1 MELQYSETTLQIHEE
16 WQRQKWNPI
25 TTLGLISFPW
35 SNTLVSVTGGQVYSL
50 LITHV
55 GMQRCIWNLQLP
67 VNSTFK
73 NLNVEFTSLNVEF
86 TSSCRFQIHLCIPTC
101 VISSEYTITFWTLFF
116 FTHSPIAS
124 LVACVAWWFWLSA
137 QSNKGRWGQRNCKEI
152 GAGATRNCLL
162 GRVAFLN
169 SPYACVQIIHPSI
182 KYLVISDGRVPSD
195 WKIFPAK
202 QNQNIKELLT
212 QTLTILNIWRENSWQ
227 LYWSLN
233 RKWSCIYRQSSS

>member
-101 VISSEYTITFWTLFF
+101 IISSEYTWPSVTETSVFD
-116 FTHSPIAS
+116 
-124 LVACVAWWFWLSA
+124 
-137 QSNKGRWGQRNCKEI
+137 QGNKMRIINS
-152 GAGATRNCLL
+152 
-162 GRVAFLN
+162 LN
-169 SPYACVQIIHPSI
+169 SLMWSWGLCLVVHCNSRLKLAKPIH
-182 KYLVISDGRVPSD
+182 
-195 WKIFPAK
+195 
-202 QNQNIKELLT
+202 T
-212 QTLTILNIWRENSWQ
+212 
-227 LYWSLN
+227 
-233 RKWSCIYRQSSS
+233 C